1 MMTGK
6 TVLIR
11 RGDLEDGIVAPLGT
25 KVWQYCFNDEWVI
38 KVEVPVDGKI
48 YFGERIPD
56 AKDDEDYFSRC
67 LRIAQDLADS
77 IIPLNAGLP
86 KNGMQ
91 EVIGLDSDAIANEL
105 YESLC
110 DKESPVTSDLFWRG

>member
-1 MMTGK
+1 MTGK

-11 RGDLEDGIVAPLGT
+11 RADLEDGIVAPLGAR
-25 KVWQYCFNDEWVI
+25 VWQYGFNDEWVI

-56 AKDDEDYFSRC
+56 AKDGEDYFSSC
-67 LRIAQDLADS
+67 LRVAQDLADS

-86 KNGMQ
+86 KNSMQ
-91 EVIGLDSDAIANEL
+91 EVIGLDSSAIADEL

-110 DKESPVTSDLFWRG
+110 DNESPVTGDL